1 MRSSCYRSRCLVRRA
16 TETVVCLSNLV
27 VMKVSSIVCKH
38 KHATR
43 DTLARNRMLARLKGA
58 TEQGALLVTH
68 NNAELMW
75 LWRHVG
81 TDDIAEPEP
90 HLFCF
95 QHDWDLLTPSERALR
110 TIKGLAEFHPD
121 WAFWGY
127 DAALLWGLEVPNDLL
142 GPRFLVKTGCTAALS
157 GGHRLLRPQ
166 MAGALERVDGVRVT
180 PFWRT
185 VEDCLLRASFSYG
198 LAIADSALRAK
209 GVSRDDFCERLHIDC
224 EGKRGY
230 RREQVIASHADG
242 LSENGGESRFRAFF
256 IAYGFPVPEL
266 QMEFR
271 DPLDPSQV
279 FRVDYFWKLEDGTCV
294 IGELDGKGKYTLQ
307 SSEGRE
313 SIDPFVAERQRES
326 HLTMLGHKVL
336 RFTFNELKD
345 PGKLVEKM
353 RLAGIPRQADLAE
366 EWRRQWYG
374 R

>member
-1 MRSSCYRSRCLVRRA
+1 MSSSCYRLRCLARQA
-16 TETVVCLSNLV
+16 TETMVRLSDVV
-27 VMKVSSIVCKH
+27 VMEVSNTVREH

-43 DTLARNRMLARLKGA
+43 NTLARNRMLARL
-58 TEQGALLVTH
+58 TEAGERGALLATH
-68 NNAELMW
+68 DNAELMW
-75 LWRHVG
+75 LRRHVG
-81 TDDIAEPEP
+81 TDDIAEPELY
-90 HLFCF
+90 LFCF

-142 GPRFLVKTGCTAALS
+142 GPRFLVKTGCSAPLS
-157 GGHRLLRPQ
+157 GGCRLLRPQ
-166 MAGALERVDGVRVT
+166 AAGALERIDGVRVT

-185 VEDCLLRASFSYG
+185 VEDCLLRAPFSYG

-209 GVSRDDFCERLHIDC
+209 GSSRDELRERLRADC
-224 EGKRGY
+224 DGRRGY
-230 RREQVIASHADG
+230 RRAQVIASYADG

-266 QMEFR
+266 QVEFH
-271 DPLDPSQV
+271 DPLDPSNV
-279 FRVDYFWKLEDGTCV
+279 FRVDYFWRLENGTCI

-307 SSEGRE
+307 NGEGRE
-313 SIDPFVAERQRES
+313 SVDPFVAERQRES

-336 RFTFNELKD
+336 RFTFNELKN

-353 RLAGIPRQADLAE
+353 RLAGIPQQAELAE

>member
-1 MRSSCYRSRCLVRRA
+1 MPSSCYRLRCLARRA
-16 TETVVCLSNLV
+16 TETMVRLSDLV
-27 VMKVSSIVCKH
+27 VMEVSNTVREH

-43 DTLARNRMLARLKGA
+43 NTLARNRMLARLTEAG
-58 TEQGALLVTH
+58 EQGALLATH
-68 NNAELMW
+68 DNAELMW
-75 LWRHVG
+75 LRRHVG

-90 HLFCF
+90 YLFCF

-142 GPRFLVKTGCTAALS
+142 GLRFLVKTGCSAPLS
-157 GGHRLLRPQ
+157 GGCRLLRPQ
-166 MAGALERVDGVRVT
+166 AAGALERVDGVRVT

-185 VEDCLLRASFSYG
+185 VEDCLLRAPFSYG

-209 GVSRDDFCERLHIDC
+209 GSSRDELCERLRADC
-224 EGKRGY
+224 DGRRGH
-230 RREQVIASHADG
+230 RRAQVIASYADG

-256 IAYGFPVPEL
+256 IAYGFSAPQL
-266 QMEFR
+266 QVEFR
-271 DPLDPSQV
+271 DPLDPTRV

-294 IGELDGKGKYTLQ
+294 IGELDGKGKYTMQ
-307 SSEGRE
+307 DDEGRE
-313 SIDPFVAERQRES
+313 PVDPFMAERQRES

-336 RFTFNELKD
+336 RFTFDELKN

-353 RLAGIPRQADLAE
+353 RLAGIPQRADLAE

-374 R
+374 H

>member
-1 MRSSCYRSRCLVRRA
+1 MPSSCYRLRRLPVAAMAVMVRLP
-16 TETVVCLSNLV
+16 ELV
-27 VMKVSSIVCKH
+27 VMEVSNTVREH
-38 KHATR
+38 KHTTR
-43 DTLARNRMLARLKGA
+43 NTLARNRMLARLTEAG
-58 TEQGALLVTH
+58 EQGALLATH
-68 NNAELMW
+68 DNAELMW
-75 LWRHVG
+75 LRRHVG

-90 HLFCF
+90 YLFCF

-142 GPRFLVKTGCTAALS
+142 GSRFLVKTGCSVTLS
-157 GGHRLLRPQ
+157 GGCRLLRPQ
-166 MAGALERVDGVRVT
+166 MAGALEHVDGVWVT
-180 PFWRT
+180 SFWRT
-185 VEDCLLRASFSYG
+185 VEDCLLRAPFSYG

-209 GVSRDDFCERLHIDC
+209 GVSRGDLCERLRADC
-224 EGKRGY
+224 EGRRGY
-230 RREQVIASHADG
+230 RRAQVIASYADG

-266 QMEFR
+266 QVEFR

-279 FRVDYFWKLEDGTCV
+279 FRVDYFWRLEDGTCV

-307 SSEGRE
+307 SGEGRE
-313 SIDPFVAERQRES
+313 SVDPFVAERQRES

-336 RFTFNELKD
+336 RFTFNELKG

-353 RLAGIPRQADLAE
+353 RLAGIPRQVELAE
-366 EWRRQWYG
+366 EWRCQWYG

>member
-1 MRSSCYRSRCLVRRA
+1 MSSSCYRLRCLARRA
-16 TETVVCLSNLV
+16 TETVVRLSDVV
-27 VMKVSSIVCKH
+27 VMNVSGTVCKRRH
-38 KHATR
+38 TTR
-43 DTLARNRMLARLKGA
+43 NTLARNRMLARLKDSAERGV
-58 TEQGALLVTH
+58 LLTTH

-75 LWRHVG
+75 LRRHVG

-95 QHDWDLLTPSERALR
+95 QHDWDSLTPPERALR

-142 GPRFLVKTGCTAALS
+142 GPRFLVKTGCSAPLS
-157 GGHRLLRPQ
+157 GGCRLLRPQ
-166 MAGALERVDGVRVT
+166 AAGALERIDGVRVT

-185 VEDCLLRASFSYG
+185 VEDCLLRAPFSYG

-209 GVSRDDFCERLHIDC
+209 GSSRDELCGRLRADC
-224 EGKRGY
+224 DGRRGH
-230 RREQVIASHADG
+230 RRAQVIASYADG

-256 IAYGFPVPEL
+256 IAYGFPAPEL
-266 QMEFR
+266 QVEFR
-271 DPLDPSQV
+271 DPLDLSNV
-279 FRVDYFWKLEDGTCV
+279 FRVDYFWRLENGTCI

-307 SSEGRE
+307 AGEGRK
-313 SIDPFVAERQRES
+313 SVDPFVAERQRES

-336 RFTFNELKD
+336 RFTFDELKD

-353 RLAGIPRQADLAE
+353 RLAGIPQRANLAE

>member
-1 MRSSCYRSRCLVRRA
+1 MVRLSDVVVMNVSDTVCGRKRA
-16 TETVVCLSNLV
+16 TRN
-27 VMKVSSIVCKH
+27 
-38 KHATR
+38 
-43 DTLARNRMLARLKGA
+43 TLARNRMLARLKDA
-58 TEQGALLVTH
+58 AEQGVLLTTH
-68 NNAELMW
+68 DNAELMW
-75 LWRHVG
+75 LRRHVG

-90 HLFCF
+90 YLFCF

-110 TIKGLAEFHPD
+110 TIKGLAEFHLD

-142 GPRFLVKTGCTAALS
+142 GPHFLVKTGCTAALS
-157 GGHRLLRPQ
+157 SGRRLLRPQ
-166 MAGALERVDGVRVT
+166 MAGALERVDGVWVT

-185 VEDCLLRASFSYG
+185 VEDCLLRAPFSYG

-209 GVSRDDFCERLHIDC
+209 GVSREDLCECLRADC
-224 EGKRGY
+224 EGRRGY
-230 RREQVIASHADG
+230 RRAQVIASYADG

-266 QMEFR
+266 QVEFR

-279 FRVDYFWKLEDGTCV
+279 FRVDYFWRLEDGTCV

-307 SSEGRE
+307 SGESRE
-313 SIDPFVAERQRES
+313 SVDPFVAERQRES

-336 RFTFNELKD
+336 RFTFDELKN

-353 RLAGIPRQADLAE
+353 RLVGIPRRPDLAE

>member
-1 MRSSCYRSRCLVRRA
+1 MTMVH
-16 TETVVCLSNLV
+16 LSDVV
-27 VMKVSSIVCKH
+27 VMKVPNTVLKH

-43 DTLARNRMLARLKGA
+43 NTLARNRMLARLAETAK
-58 TEQGALLVTH
+58 QGALLATH
-68 NNAELMW
+68 DNTELMW
-75 LWRHVG
+75 LRRHVG

-90 HLFCF
+90 YLFCF
-95 QHDWDLLTPSERALR
+95 QHDWNLLTPSERALR

-142 GPRFLVKTGCTAALS
+142 GSRFLVKTGCSVTLS
-157 GGHRLLRPQ
+157 GGCRLLRPQ
-166 MAGALERVDGVRVT
+166 MAGALEHVDGVRVT
-180 PFWRT
+180 SFWRT
-185 VEDCLLRASFSYG
+185 VEDCLLRAPFSYG

-209 GVSRDDFCERLHIDC
+209 GVSRGDLCERLCADC
-224 EGKRGY
+224 EGRRGS
-230 RREQVIASHADG
+230 RRAQVIASYADG

-266 QMEFR
+266 QVEFR

-279 FRVDYFWKLEDGTCV
+279 FRVDYFWRLEDGTCV

-307 SSEGRE
+307 SGEGRE
-313 SIDPFVAERQRES
+313 SVDPFVAERQRES

-336 RFTFNELKD
+336 RFTFNELKG

-353 RLAGIPRQADLAE
+353 RLAGIPRQVELAE
-366 EWRRQWYG
+366 EWRCQWYG

>member
-1 MRSSCYRSRCLVRRA
+1 MTMVHLSD
-16 TETVVCLSNLV
+16 VVV
-27 VMKVSSIVCKH
+27 TKVSNTVLKH

-43 DTLARNRMLARLKGA
+43 NTLARNRMLARL
-58 TEQGALLVTH
+58 TETAKQGALLATH
-68 NNAELMW
+68 DNTELMW
-75 LWRHVG
+75 LRRHVG

-90 HLFCF
+90 YLFCF
-95 QHDWDLLTPSERALR
+95 QHDWDALTPAERALR

-142 GPRFLVKTGCTAALS
+142 GPRFLVKTGCSVTLS
-157 GGHRLLRPQ
+157 GGCRLLRPQ
-166 MAGALERVDGVRVT
+166 MAGVLERVDGVRVT
-180 PFWRT
+180 SFWRT
-185 VEDCLLRASFSYG
+185 VEDCLLRAPFSYG

-209 GVSRDDFCERLHIDC
+209 GVSRWDLCERLRAGC
-224 EGKRGY
+224 EGRRGY
-230 RREQVIASHADG
+230 RRAQVIASYADG

-266 QMEFR
+266 QVEFR
-271 DPLDPSQV
+271 DPLDSSQV
-279 FRVDYFWKLEDGTCV
+279 FRVDYFWRLENGTCV

-307 SSEGRE
+307 DGGDRGSV
-313 SIDPFVAERQRES
+313 DPFVAERQRES

-336 RFTFNELKD
+336 RFTFDELKN
-345 PGKLVEKM
+345 PGKLTEKM
-353 RLAGIPRQADLAE
+353 RLAGIQQRADLAE

>member
-1 MRSSCYRSRCLVRRA
+1 MIRL
-16 TETVVCLSNLV
+16 TD
-27 VMKVSSIVCKH
+27 VMVIKVSSAVCKH

-43 DTLARNRMLARLKGA
+43 NTLARNRMLARLAEAGERGTLFA
-58 TEQGALLVTH
+58 TH
-68 NNAELMW
+68 DNAELMW
-75 LWRHVG
+75 LRRHVG

-90 HLFCF
+90 YLFCF
-95 QHDWDLLTPSERALR
+95 QHDWNLLTPSERALR
-110 TIKGLAEFHPD
+110 TIKGLAGFHPD

-142 GPRFLVKTGCTAALS
+142 GPRFLVKTGCSVALS
-157 GGHRLLRPQ
+157 SGCRLLRPQ
-166 MAGALERVDGVRVT
+166 VAGALECVDGVQVT

-185 VEDCLLRASFSYG
+185 VEDCLLRVPFSYG

-209 GVSRDDFCERLHIDC
+209 GSSRDGLCERLRADC
-224 EGKRGY
+224 DGRRGY
-230 RREQVIASHADG
+230 RRAQTIASHADG

-256 IAYGFPVPEL
+256 IAYGFPVPQL
-266 QMEFR
+266 QVEFH
-271 DPLDPSQV
+271 DPLDPTRV
-279 FRVDYFWKLEDGTCV
+279 FRVDYFWRLEDGTCV

-307 SSEGRE
+307 NGEGRE
-313 SIDPFVAERQRES
+313 SVDPFVAERQRES

-336 RFTFNELKD
+336 RFTFNELKN

-353 RLAGIPRQADLAE
+353 RLAGIPQRSDLAE

>member
-1 MRSSCYRSRCLVRRA
+1 MPFSCYRMRCLARRA
-16 TETVVCLSNLV
+16 TETMVRLSNV
-27 VMKVSSIVCKH
+27 VVIKVPSTVCRH

-43 DTLARNRMLARLKGA
+43 NTLARNRMLARLTEAG
-58 TEQGALLVTH
+58 EQGALLATH
-68 NNAELMW
+68 DNAELMW
-75 LWRHVG
+75 LRRHVG

-90 HLFCF
+90 YLFCF

-110 TIKGLAEFHPD
+110 TIKGLAKFHPD

-142 GPRFLVKTGCTAALS
+142 GPRFLVKTGCSVTLS
-157 GGHRLLRPQ
+157 SGCRLSRPQ

-180 PFWRT
+180 SFWRT
-185 VEDCLLRASFSYG
+185 VEDCLLRAPFSYG

-209 GVSRDDFCERLHIDC
+209 GVSRWDLCERLRADC
-224 EGKRGY
+224 EGRRGY
-230 RREQVIASHADG
+230 RRAQVIASYADG

-266 QMEFR
+266 QVEFR

-279 FRVDYFWKLEDGTCV
+279 FRVDYFWRLVDGTCV

-307 SSEGRE
+307 NGEGRE
-313 SIDPFVAERQRES
+313 PVDPFVAERQRES

-336 RFTFNELKD
+336 RFTFDELKN
-345 PGKLVEKM
+345 PGKLAEKM
-353 RLAGIPRQADLAE
+353 RLAGILQRVNLAE

>member
-1 MRSSCYRSRCLVRRA
+1 MSSSCYRLRRLPAEAMATMVR
-16 TETVVCLSNLV
+16 LSDLV
-27 VMKVSSIVCKH
+27 VMEVSNTVREH

-43 DTLARNRMLARLKGA
+43 NTLARNRMLARLTEAG
-58 TEQGALLVTH
+58 EQGALLVTH
-68 NNAELMW
+68 DNAELMW
-75 LWRHVG
+75 LRRHVG

-90 HLFCF
+90 YLFCF

-110 TIKGLAEFHPD
+110 TIRGLAEFHPD

-142 GPRFLVKTGCTAALS
+142 GPRFLVKTGCSASLS
-157 GGHRLLRPQ
+157 GGCRLLRPQ
-166 MAGALERVDGVRVT
+166 AAGALERVDGVRAT

-185 VEDCLLRASFSYG
+185 VEDCLLRAPFSYG

-209 GVSRDDFCERLHIDC
+209 GSSRDDLCERLHVDC

-230 RREQVIASHADG
+230 RRAQVIASYADG

-266 QMEFR
+266 QVEFH
-271 DPLDPSQV
+271 DPLDPSNV
-279 FRVDYFWKLEDGTCV
+279 FRVDYFWRLENGTCI
-294 IGELDGKGKYTLQ
+294 IGELDGKGKYALQ
-307 SSEGRE
+307 AGEGRK
-313 SIDPFVAERQRES
+313 SVDPFVAERQRES

-336 RFTFNELKD
+336 RFTFDELKD

>member
-1 MRSSCYRSRCLVRRA
+1 MPSSCYRLRCLARRA
-16 TETVVCLSNLV
+16 TETMVRLSDVV
-27 VMKVSSIVCKH
+27 VMKMSGTVCERKR
-38 KHATR
+38 ATR
-43 DTLARNRMLARLKGA
+43 NTLARNRMLARLAEAG
-58 TEQGALLVTH
+58 ERGALLATH
-68 NNAELMW
+68 DNAELMW
-75 LWRHVG
+75 LRRHVG
-81 TDDIAEPEP
+81 TDDIVEPEP
-90 HLFCF
+90 YLFCF

-110 TIKGLAEFHPD
+110 TIRGLAEFHPD

-142 GPRFLVKTGCTAALS
+142 GPRFLVKTGCSVALS
-157 GGHRLLRPQ
+157 GGCRLLRPQ
-166 MAGALERVDGVRVT
+166 AAGALERVDGVRVT

-185 VEDCLLRASFSYG
+185 VEDCLLRAPFSYG

-209 GVSRDDFCERLHIDC
+209 GSSRDELRERLRADC
-224 EGKRGY
+224 GGRRGY
-230 RREQVIASHADG
+230 RRAQVIASYADG

-266 QMEFR
+266 QVEFH
-271 DPLDPSQV
+271 DPLDPSNV
-279 FRVDYFWKLEDGTCV
+279 FRVDYFWRLEDGTCV

-307 SSEGRE
+307 AGEGRK
-313 SIDPFVAERQRES
+313 SVDPFVAERQRES

-336 RFTFNELKD
+336 RFTFDELKD

-353 RLAGIPRQADLAE
+353 RLAGIPQQADLAG

>member
-1 MRSSCYRSRCLVRRA
+1 MPSSCYRLRCLARRA
-16 TETVVCLSNLV
+16 TETMVRLSDVV
-27 VMKVSSIVCKH
+27 VMKVPGTVCKRRH
-38 KHATR
+38 TTR
-43 DTLARNRMLARLKGA
+43 NTLARNRMLARLKGA

-75 LWRHVG
+75 LRRHVG

-90 HLFCF
+90 YLFCF
-95 QHDWDLLTPSERALR
+95 QHDWDSLTPPERALR

-142 GPRFLVKTGCTAALS
+142 GPRFLVKTGCSAPLS
-157 GGHRLLRPQ
+157 GGCRLLRPQ
-166 MAGALERVDGVRVT
+166 AAGALERVDGVWVT

-185 VEDCLLRASFSYG
+185 VEDCLLRAPFSYG

-209 GVSRDDFCERLHIDC
+209 GSSRDELRERLRADC
-224 EGKRGY
+224 DGRRGY
-230 RREQVIASHADG
+230 RRAQVIASYADG

-256 IAYGFPVPEL
+256 IAYGFSVPEL
-266 QMEFR
+266 QVEFR

-279 FRVDYFWKLEDGTCV
+279 FRVDYFWRLENGTCV

-307 SSEGRE
+307 AGDGRK
-313 SIDPFVAERQRES
+313 SVDPFVAERQRES

-336 RFTFNELKD
+336 RFTFDELKD

-353 RLAGIPRQADLAE
+353 RLAGIPQRADLAE

>member
-1 MRSSCYRSRCLVRRA
+1 MPSFCYRLRCLAWRA
-16 TETVVCLSNLV
+16 TETMVRLSDVV
-27 VMKVSSIVCKH
+27 VMKVPNTVCEH

-43 DTLARNRMLARLKGA
+43 NTLARNRMLARL
-58 TEQGALLVTH
+58 TEAGERGALLATH

-75 LWRHVG
+75 LRRHVG

-90 HLFCF
+90 YLFCF
-95 QHDWDLLTPSERALR
+95 QHDRDLLTPSERALR
-110 TIKGLAEFHPD
+110 TIKGLAEFHLD

-142 GPRFLVKTGCTAALS
+142 GPRFLAKTGCSAPLS
-157 GGHRLLRPQ
+157 GGCRLLRTQ
-166 MAGALERVDGVRVT
+166 AAGALECVDGVRAT

-185 VEDCLLRASFSYG
+185 VEDCLLRAPFSYG

-209 GVSRDDFCERLHIDC
+209 GVSCDELRERLRADC

-230 RREQVIASHADG
+230 RRAQVIASHADG

-256 IAYGFPVPEL
+256 IAYGFPVPQL
-266 QMEFR
+266 QVEFH
-271 DPLDPSQV
+271 DPLDPSNV
-279 FRVDYFWKLEDGTCV
+279 FRVDYFWRLENGTCV

-307 SSEGRE
+307 AGEGRK
-313 SIDPFVAERQRES
+313 SVDPFVAERQRES

-336 RFTFNELKD
+336 RFTFDELKD
-345 PGKLVEKM
+345 PGRLVEKM
-353 RLAGIPRQADLAE
+353 RLAGIPQQADLAE
-366 EWRRQWYG
+366 EWKRQWYG

>member
-1 MRSSCYRSRCLVRRA
+1 MSSSCYRLRCLARRA
-16 TETVVCLSNLV
+16 TETMTRLSDVV
-27 VMKVSSIVCKH
+27 VMKVSGTVCKRRH
-38 KHATR
+38 TTR
-43 DTLARNRMLARLKGA
+43 NTLARNRMLARLKDSAERGV
-58 TEQGALLVTH
+58 LLTTH
-68 NNAELMW
+68 DNAELMW
-75 LWRHVG
+75 MRRHVG

-95 QHDWDLLTPSERALR
+95 QHDWDALTSAERALR
-110 TIKGLAEFHPD
+110 TIKGLGEFHPD

-142 GPRFLVKTGCTAALS
+142 APRFLVKTGCSAPLS
-157 GGHRLLRPQ
+157 AGCRLLRPQ
-166 MAGALERVDGVRVT
+166 AAGALEQVDGVRVT

-185 VEDCLLRASFSYG
+185 VEDCLLRAPFSYG

-209 GVSRDDFCERLHIDC
+209 GVSRDDLCERLRADC
-224 EGKRGY
+224 EGRRGH
-230 RREQVIASHADG
+230 RRAQVIASYADG

-266 QMEFR
+266 QVEFR

-279 FRVDYFWKLEDGTCV
+279 FRVDYFWRLEDGTCV
-294 IGELDGKGKYTLQ
+294 IGELDGKGKYILQ
-307 SSEGRE
+307 DGEDRE
-313 SIDPFVAERQRES
+313 SVDPFVAERQRES

-336 RFTFNELKD
+336 RFTFDELKN

-353 RLAGIPRQADLAE
+353 RLAGIPQQAELAE
-366 EWRRQWYG
+366 EWKRQWYG